1 MDIIAF
7 GCWIIIQQNIKKKRY
22 FLVQNKTHLF
32 HLNLMEQISP
42 MQMIIL
48 LNLKNSLEDKI
59 NILMNQMRYTNLDQ
73 T

>member
-1 MDIIAF
+1 
-7 GCWIIIQQNIKKKRY
+7 
-22 FLVQNKTHLF
+22 
-32 HLNLMEQISP
+32 MEQISP

>member
-1 MDIIAF
+1 M
-7 GCWIIIQQNIKKKRY
+7 
-22 FLVQNKTHLF
+22 F

-42 MQMIIL
+42 MRIKIL
-48 LNLKNSLEDKI
+48 LNLKNSREDKI

>member
-1 MDIIAF
+1 
-7 GCWIIIQQNIKKKRY
+7 
-22 FLVQNKTHLF
+22 
-32 HLNLMEQISP
+32 MEQISP
-42 MQMIIL
+42 MQIIIL

>member
-1 MDIIAF
+1 
-7 GCWIIIQQNIKKKRY
+7 
-22 FLVQNKTHLF
+22 
-32 HLNLMEQISP
+32 MEQISP
-42 MQMIIL
+42 LQIIIL